1 MKEAEFINC
10 NDAIRKLNER
20 EKCMINMLIEK
31 KFIDSNSH
39 LWKKGDKVGF
49 CFLIKSGKF
58 KMIAPQNK
66 VP

>member
-1 MKEAEFINC
+1 MKE
-10 NDAIRKLNER
+10 K

-31 KFIDSNSH
+31 KVIEKNSI
-39 LWKKGDKVGF
+39 LWKKGDRVNF

-58 KMIAPQNK
+58 KMTAPSNL